1 MMKLWEGDV
10 MLVLLHLLDMFYC
23 CPNTLM
29 VPGGVLVMNRQT
41 DIWDCDTIK
50 RI

>member
-23 CPNTLM
+23 CPNIFNGTWWCF
-29 VPGGVLVMNRQT
+29 GDEQT
-41 DIWDCDTIK
+41 T
-50 RI
+50 RHLGL